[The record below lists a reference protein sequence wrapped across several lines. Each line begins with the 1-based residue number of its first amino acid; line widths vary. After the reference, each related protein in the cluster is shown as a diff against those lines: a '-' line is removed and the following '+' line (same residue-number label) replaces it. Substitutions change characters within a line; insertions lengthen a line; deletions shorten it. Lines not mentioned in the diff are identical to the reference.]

1 MPPELSSRLLELPY
15 RPALQAEKHRRRIL
29 DHDARGFLTRIH
41 GVERIRVRAFPG
53 EGFRVSIG
61 SLEENDA
68 FLASARDFTTSRLTS
83 SSGEDRWTA

>member
-1 MPPELSSRLLELPY
+1 MSRQSELPC
-15 RPALQAEKHRRRIL
+15 RPALHAEQHRRRIL
-29 DHDARGFLTRIH
+29 DHHARGFLTRIH
-41 GVERIRVRAFPG
+41 GVARIQVRAFPD
-53 EGFRVSIG
+53 EGLRVSIG